1 MSHFEQEIISSRLI
15 LRALSLEDSN
25 LIVSWRNNKEIKD
38 FSFSK
43 EEITLEG
50 HRDWFKKTRNIRLDY
65 LFLELQNLEPIGLV
79 SLQKNKYDDQ
89 LRSYEL
95 SKYIGNKKYLGKGYA
110 LEATEAL
117 INYAFTN
124 INVDYV
130 FSVTRSDNKSN
141 IKLNTKLGFKVQGL
155 PDFMDYNESLW
166 TYMRKDNHENK
177 R

>member
-1 MSHFEQEIISSRLI
+1 MSHFEQEIISSRLM

-117 INYAFTN
+117 INYAFKAERVILIDPEAPDMEGVET
-124 INVDYV
+124 IKHKATIGVPEIVSRLLQDY
-130 FSVTRSDNKSN
+130 
-141 IKLNTKLGFKVQGL
+141 
-155 PDFMDYNESLW
+155 
-166 TYMRKDNHENK
+166 
-177 R
+177 